1 MTPLYIHHCKNQA
14 YNVVW
19 CFINNIQSIDILFC
33 SKLAYMQI
41 NGYVTYNQMA
51 GSAYVFLWICKVL
64 MKLKS
69 IVKCCAPCFVAIA
82 INVYK

>member
-1 MTPLYIHHCKNQA
+1 
-14 YNVVW
+14 
-19 CFINNIQSIDILFC
+19 
-33 SKLAYMQI
+33 MQI